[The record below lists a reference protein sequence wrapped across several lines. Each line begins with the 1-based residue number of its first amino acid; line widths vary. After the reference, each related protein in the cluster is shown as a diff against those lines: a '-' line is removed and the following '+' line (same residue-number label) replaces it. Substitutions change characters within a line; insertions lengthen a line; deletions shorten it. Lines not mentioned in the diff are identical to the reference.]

1 MQPGCVFA
9 RGGGRVI
16 ASAGAA
22 LLLAAAI
29 AGCGGHGAG
38 ASAANGGTLKPSSG
52 TSGCGHH
59 EPSGSL
65 QYTLTVSGHRRTVI
79 VHVPAGYT
87 GKSKLALVLNM
98 HGSGS
103 TASAEETFSG
113 MDATADADHFIVA
126 YPQALIPY
134 SSGYNW
140 NIPGEPMVNGKF
152 PPASAPSDVTFLTTL
167 VRDLEGRYCVD
178 PSRVYATGVSGGGRM
193 ADQLACD
200 ASSVFAAIAPVA
212 GLRYPSPCPASRP
225 VPVIAFH
232 GTGDYIDPYTGH
244 GLGYWT
250 YSVPTAAHYWAA
262 ADHCASSPQTT
273 AGRGYRLIRYT
284 SCSGG
289 AEVELYAITG
299 EGHEWPGGPKMPSA
313 ITSAL
318 GPQSDAVSAN
328 ALMWAFFQAHPL
340 S

>member
-1 MQPGCVFA
+1 MQPGCLSTRA
-9 RGGGRVI
+9 RGRLI
-16 ASAGAA
+16 AAAAPA

-29 AGCGGHGAG
+29 AGCGSNGSG
-38 ASAANGGTLKPSSG
+38 ASAVSAGTLKAASG
-52 TSGCGHH
+52 TSGCGHA

-79 VHVPAGYT
+79 VHVPSGYT

-103 TASAEETFSG
+103 TASAEEAFSG

-134 SSGYNW
+134 SVGYNW

-167 VRDLEGRYCVD
+167 VRDLAGRYCID
-178 PSRVYATGVSGGGRM
+178 LSRVYATGVSGGGRM

-232 GTGDYIDPYTGH
+232 GTADMIDPFDGH

-250 YSVPTAAHYWAA
+250 YSVPTAAHLWAGHEQCA
-262 ADHCASSPQTT
+262 ASPQST
-273 AGRGYRLIRYT
+273 AGRGYRLTRYT
-284 SCSGG
+284 GCSGG
-289 AEVELYAITG
+289 SEVELYAITG
-299 EGHEWPGGPKMPSA
+299 EGHEWPGGPAMPSK
-313 ITSAL
+313 ITYVL

-328 ALMWAFFQAHPL
+328 ALMWAFFRAHPL